1 MTSDFDQ
8 AMADADNLIMETF
21 GTGCKLYA
29 PGTFD
34 KNASPPNPTETE
46 SDTRAILDT
55 GVAVLDDYG
64 AIASYRDEIT
74 LPHSDVTLVGN
85 NGWVVQFINSG
96 KAYRLTTLLTTD
108 GLQDKFAAQEIAL
121 S

>member
-8 AMADADNLIMETF
+8 AMADADDLIMETF

-34 KNASPPNPTETE
+34 KNAEPPTPDTEA
-46 SDTRAILDT
+46 DTRAIVDT
-55 GVAVLDDYG
+55 NVAVMDDYG
-64 AIASYRDEIT
+64 AIANYQDEIT